1 MAVPSLCWGYLLMR
15 TAALPLALAVVLP
28 LLACAPANPWVE
40 WSVTD
45 ATLSDL
51 AITRVAWDQGDAE
64 AGPDGQ
70 ARYAWELDI
79 QNTSGTIW
87 SGQVQI
93 ITELDAGGQVIADT
107 LSDRVVIPG
116 RRLVT
121 AANFGRLG
129 AGAEGVTPRFKV
141 RIGAY
146 CATIQGEVGESGP
159 CPAEP
164 EAEEAPTDIGPPI
177 GA

>member
-1 MAVPSLCWGYLLMR
+1 MR
-15 TAALPLALAVVLP
+15 TAAVPAALAVLLP
-28 LLACAPANPWVE
+28 LLACAPADPWVE
-40 WSVTD
+40 WPVTD
-45 ATLSDL
+45 AHLSDL
-51 AITRVAWDQGDAE
+51 AITRVAWDQGEGTE

-87 SGQVQI
+87 SGQVRI
-93 ITELDAGGQVIADT
+93 ITELESGGQVVADT
-107 LSDRVVIPG
+107 LTDRVVVPG

-129 AGAEGVTPRFKV
+129 AGAVGITPRFRV

-146 CATIQGEVGESGP
+146 CATIQGEVAEAGP
-159 CPAEP
+159 CPEEP
-164 EAEEAPTDIGPPI
+164 QTEEPPTDVGPPI
-177 GA
+177 G